1 MDTVSIAEDAFVT
14 LTIYD
19 TVGRVVRQ
27 FEIGHRIA
35 SAYEN
40 RSKAI
45 YWGGKKDFG
54 EQVVSGVYYYH
65 LSAEDYSATRK
76 MLILK

>member
-1 MDTVSIAEDAFVT
+1 MCGHSRNKIYGEPVQSRNIDTVSIAEDAFVT

-35 SAYEN
+35 S
-40 RSKAI
+40 
-45 YWGGKKDFG
+45 
-54 EQVVSGVYYYH
+54 V
-65 LSAEDYSATRK
+65 
-76 MLILK
+76 

>member
-1 MDTVSIAEDAFVT
+1 VA

-19 TVGRVVRQ
+19 LSSGVVRR
-27 FEIGHRIA
+27 IDVGHRIA

-45 YWGGKKDFG
+45 YWDGRNDVG
-54 EQVVSGVYYYH
+54 ERVASGVYFYT
-65 LSAEDYSATRK
+65 LSAGRSRLSVPHRRDYSATRK
-76 MLILK
+76 MLIIK

>member
-1 MDTVSIAEDAFVT
+1 MT

-19 TVGRVVRQ
+19 SSGQPVIRTLEV
-27 FEIGHRIA
+27 GHRIA

-45 YWGGKKDFG
+45 YWDGRNDVG
-54 EQVVSGVYYYH
+54 EQVASGVYFYN
-65 LSAEDYSATRK
+65 LSTGNYSATRK
-76 MLILK
+76 MLVVK